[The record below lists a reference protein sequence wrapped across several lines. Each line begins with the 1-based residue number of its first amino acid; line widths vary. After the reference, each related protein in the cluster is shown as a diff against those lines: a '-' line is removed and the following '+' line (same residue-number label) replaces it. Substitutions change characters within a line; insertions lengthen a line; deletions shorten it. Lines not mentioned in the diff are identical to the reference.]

1 MLADS
6 LKSLLGNTF
15 GLYFKAH
22 TFHWNIEGPDFAQYH
37 EFLGDFYTDVF
48 NSVDTIAEL
57 IRTLNVYAPTT
68 LKRMV
73 DLSDVIESDAI
84 PTSLEMIRAI
94 KVENDKYLAMLL
106 AVYKEAEDAG
116 EIGIS
121 NVLQDRITSHEKH
134 AWMLR
139 SITK

>member
-22 TFHWNIEGPDFAQYH
+22 TYHWNVEGPDFAQYH

-48 NSVDTIAEL
+48 GSVDTIAEL

-68 LKRMV
+68 LKRMTE
-73 DLSDVIESDAI
+73 LSDVVESDVI
-84 PTSLEMIRAI
+84 PSPLEMIRAI

-106 AVYKEAEDAG
+106 AAYKEAEDAG

-121 NVLQDRITSHEKH
+121 NALQDRITAHEKH

>member
-22 TFHWNIEGPDFAQYH
+22 SFHWNVEGPNFAQYH
-37 EFLGDFYTDVF
+37 EFLGDFYEDVYG
-48 NSVDTIAEL
+48 SVDTIAEL
-57 IRTLNVYAPTT
+57 IRQLDVYAPTT
-68 LKRMV
+68 LSKMV
-73 DLSDVIESDAI
+73 SLSDVVESDAI
-84 PTSLEMIRAI
+84 PPGVEMMRAL
-94 KVENDKYLAMLL
+94 KQENDKYLAMLL
-106 AVYKEAEDAG
+106 SVYKEAEEAG

-121 NVLQDRITSHEKH
+121 NILQDRLSAHDKH

-139 SITK
+139 SFTK

>member
-22 TFHWNIEGPDFAQYH
+22 SFHWNVEGPNFAQYH
-37 EFLGDFYTDVF
+37 EFLGDFYEDVYG
-48 NSVDTIAEL
+48 SVDTIAEL
-57 IRTLNVYAPTT
+57 IRQLDVYAPTT
-68 LKRMV
+68 LSKMV
-73 DLSDVIESDAI
+73 SLSDVVESDAI
-84 PTSLEMIRAI
+84 PPGVEMIRVL
-94 KVENDKYLAMLL
+94 KQENDKYLAMLL
-106 AVYKEAEDAG
+106 SVYKEAEEAG

-121 NVLQDRITSHEKH
+121 NILQDRLSAHDKH

-139 SITK
+139 SFTK